1 MLNKKSC
8 LALADPPTCITES
21 FLVSSAHNHAFR
33 SRTNLSNDTSATLL
47 LPTLSGCLSSRYH
60 HRDVLLLH
68 VFFLSAPSLIPF
80 SPPSPSLLFC
90 LPSPFPFLP
99 LSPLLGEG
107 LSSSRLSLHKPG
119 AASSVSNLSQR
130 RESRVSVLLNHLLPS
145 SSSNSGPSP
154 DPSPLSTPQS
164 TPSTFR
170 RSSPSPPR
178 AHGAGLGP
186 QGIPEVV
193 VSPPEDDDPPN
204 STEEEAAS
212 PQLSR
217 RASLASQGLELLPL
231 EGKYLCSLACQCES
245 RLEQRTLALA
255 WKLCSLL
262 TQPSN
267 PAAISSITHS
277 KADLLRCFFHRIYP
291 QSFWDYSLLCLMIR
305 LSSQFL
311 SIPLTHSFLLI
322 QYLFLVLFLTFNTFS
337 FSTSLLFPYTFLS
350 HSSASMPC
358 LTHPSSHLL
367 NFVCMA
373 SFHMFFVCFS
383 PILHYGSWI
392 FLAQST
398 SSHS

>member
-1 MLNKKSC
+1 ML
-8 LALADPPTCITES
+8 
-21 FLVSSAHNHAFR
+21 FAHVYA
-33 SRTNLSNDTSATLL
+33 STNLSNNTSATLL
-47 LPTLSGCLSSRYH
+47 LPTLSGCISSRYH

-68 VFFLSAPSLIPF
+68 MFFLSAPSLIPF
-80 SPPSPSLLFC
+80 SPPSPSLLFS
-90 LPSPFPFLP
+90 LPSPIPFLP

-119 AASSVSNLSQR
+119 AASSVSNPSQR

-145 SSSNSGPSP
+145 SSSNSGPAP
-154 DPSPLSTPQS
+154 GPSPLSTPQS

-178 AHGAGLGP
+178 AHGTGLGP

-291 QSFWDYSLLCLMIR
+291 QSFWHCSLSLLPHDSS
-305 LSSQFL
+305 LSSQFVYSTNPFFSTYTVSVSCWALNFQQLEFLSFFTLSLNIFKSFL
-311 SIPLTHSFLLI
+311 SIDALLDPTPLH
-322 QYLFLVLFLTFNTFS
+322 
-337 FSTSLLFPYTFLS
+337 TSLILFAWLPSICFWSVSLPFCTMGPEFFWDNLPYLI
-350 HSSASMPC
+350 PKR
-358 LTHPSSHLL
+358 PGRGD
-367 NFVCMA
+367 VPI
-373 SFHMFFVCFS
+373 MF
-383 PILHYGSWI
+383 I
-392 FLAQST
+392 
-398 SSHS
+398 